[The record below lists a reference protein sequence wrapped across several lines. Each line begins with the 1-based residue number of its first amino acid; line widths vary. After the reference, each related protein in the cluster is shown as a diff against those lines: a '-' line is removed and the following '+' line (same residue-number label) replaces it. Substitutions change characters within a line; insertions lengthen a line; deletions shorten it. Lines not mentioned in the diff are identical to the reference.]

1 MVQPTDR
8 PPSFAA
14 DFFLVMMAE
23 HTRASSPQT
32 QHGSTSPSTRTR
44 PRWLPAGVPA
54 RPHAPRRAQ
63 PSPGAGN
70 VPVVE
75 VVGVEA
81 VLVDGV
87 TVLVD
92 GVTVAGD
99 EMTVSGFGYGV
110 FALR

>member
-1 MVQPTDR
+1 M
-8 PPSFAA
+8 
-14 DFFLVMMAE
+14 
-23 HTRASSPQT
+23 
-32 QHGSTSPSTRTR
+32 
-44 PRWLPAGVPA
+44 
-54 RPHAPRRAQ
+54 
-63 PSPGAGN
+63 
-70 VPVVE
+70 
-75 VVGVEA
+75 VGVEA

>member
-1 MVQPTDR
+1 
-8 PPSFAA
+8 
-14 DFFLVMMAE
+14 
-23 HTRASSPQT
+23 
-32 QHGSTSPSTRTR
+32 
-44 PRWLPAGVPA
+44 
-54 RPHAPRRAQ
+54 
-63 PSPGAGN
+63 
-70 VPVVE
+70 

>member
-1 MVQPTDR
+1 MHLRGPTH
-8 PPSFAA
+8 
-14 DFFLVMMAE
+14 LVV
-23 HTRASSPQT
+23 
-32 QHGSTSPSTRTR
+32 
-44 PRWLPAGVPA
+44 LN
-54 RPHAPRRAQ
+54 PRREPATFR
-63 PSPGAGN
+63 SS
-70 VPVVE
+70 E

-99 EMTVSGFGYGV
+99 EMSVSGFGYGI